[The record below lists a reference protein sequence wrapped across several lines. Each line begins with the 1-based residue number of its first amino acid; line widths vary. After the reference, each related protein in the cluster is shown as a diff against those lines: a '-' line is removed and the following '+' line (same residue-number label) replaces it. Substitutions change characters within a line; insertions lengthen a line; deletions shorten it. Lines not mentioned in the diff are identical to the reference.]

1 MMSAWY
7 WNNRLSWICIAVVHW
22 NKSPRVLVDATLT
35 HYPDSKQ
42 SSLFAPILLNAA
54 CLAEKLQ
61 ISILQSLVWP
71 KIICNGSKARKITL
85 TDFWQFT
92 WISIK
97 NAFQLLGEKYIFKKN
112 NRVILIISIFW
123 HTVCASGEFANTYGT
138 CQNCKI
144 IGKVKMETTG
154 TCMWGLTL
162 IILQDIKCVQIWAYL
177 EGIGINFNFGNFK
190 NKIFPLFIL
199 RTIQSMHARYHRT
212 LQHLSKI
219 EDSFVNTS
227 FSLKC

>member
-1 MMSAWY
+1 MFVWY
-7 WNNRLSWICIAVVHW
+7 WNNRLSWICIAIVHW

-85 TDFWQFT
+85 TDFWKFT

-97 NAFQLLGEKYIFKKN
+97 NAFQLLGEKIYFQEKQPSHIDYQH
-112 NRVILIISIFW
+112 ILAPVFMNPVSSCICMVHVKIAKSLEKLRW
-123 HTVCASGEFANTYGT
+123 RLLVC
-138 CQNCKI
+138 
-144 IGKVKMETTG
+144 
-154 TCMWGLTL
+154 
-162 IILQDIKCVQIWAYL
+162 
-177 EGIGINFNFGNFK
+177 
-190 NKIFPLFIL
+190 
-199 RTIQSMHARYHRT
+199 
-212 LQHLSKI
+212 
-219 EDSFVNTS
+219 ED
-227 FSLKC
+227 